1 MNRQDFQQISNIRL
15 RETNALLKARQY
27 SGAYYLG
34 GYVVECA
41 LKACIAKQTR
51 RYDFPDKDRV
61 RDSYTHKFAD
71 LIKLLEMTNDLK
83 AKMKGDSNFELN
95 WETVV
100 RWSERSRYAKHSQA
114 DAQELYDAISDPT
127 HGVLQWLKQ
136 YW

>member
-1 MNRQDFQQISNIRL
+1 M
-15 RETNALLKARQY
+15 
-27 SGAYYLG
+27 
-34 GYVVECA
+34 ECA

-61 RDSYTHKFAD
+61 NRSYTHKFSEI
-71 LIKLLEMTNDLK
+71 IKLLDMTKDLD
-83 AKMKGDSNFELN
+83 AKIKSDALFEAH

-100 RWSERSRYAKHSQA
+100 RWSEQSRYAKYSQA
-114 DAQELYDAISDPT
+114 DAQGLYDAISDPT